1 MLLTELT
8 VMNKIIKTAA
18 LLLSV
23 LMILALS
30 SCALH
35 FNFPKGEPE
44 ETEGEET
51 TADAGAE
58 EAKKPDY
65 VIIENDFTNTV
76 TKHLASIGKADF
88 EGATVMIATPKAS
101 LVSEDEGG
109 LVMADM
115 VAFRNGLVEDKF
127 NVAICAKSVDAD
139 TMFTEVSNA
148 ERAGDYYADILMVP
162 QYYVAQYATSGLLFN
177 LCSLPF
183 FDFSAGYNIESGVSV
198 AVGASN
204 GYAIGGNATLDP
216 DTLPAVFFNRELVKA
231 AGLEDPYSL
240 VRDGKW
246 TWDKFFEYTAAV
258 SVINEARAAEGLE
271 TVYSYGVQ
279 NLATALAD
287 VIYVSEGNGFITAGR
302 GVRPTVTVNY
312 DESLHAMT
320 TAQTLYNDT
329 NKNYNSL
336 EAINNFASGGSMFL
350 IDRLDTAKLISNSGA
365 VWGVLPLPKGS
376 AEQENYKSLVSSD
389 GLLFAVPAGCNNAE
403 TVSRV
408 ISGLNAASMGYI
420 NDAYVTDLMYYYL
433 RDNDSVEMVEKICY
447 SAYYDMAYT
456 FGSYDLS
463 IANSTYFA
471 ARNVYECNGDMN
483 FYLSRFQVR
492 ANNALARMFP

>member
-1 MLLTELT
+1 
-8 VMNKIIKTAA
+8 MNKIKKALA
-18 LLLSV
+18 LLISV
-23 LMILALS
+23 LMIFTLS

-51 TADAGAE
+51 TADTAVTDPE
-58 EAKKPDY
+58 KPDY
-65 VIIENDFTNTV
+65 VLIENDFTSVV

-88 EGATVMIATPKAS
+88 EGSTVMIATPKAS
-101 LVSEDEGG
+101 LISEDECG

-115 VAFRNGLVEDKF
+115 VSMRNGLVEDKF
-127 NVAICAKSVDAD
+127 NISIYAKSVDAD

-162 QYYVAQYATSGLLFN
+162 QYYVSQYAASGLLFN

-183 FDFSAGYNIESGVSV
+183 FDFSAGYNMESGVSV
-198 AVGASN
+198 GVGASK
-204 GYAIGGNATLDP
+204 GYAIGGYATLDP
-216 DTLPAVFFNRELVKA
+216 DTLPAVFFNRDLVKA

-240 VRDGKW
+240 VRDGQW

-258 SVINEARAAEGLE
+258 SAINEARAAEGLDG
-271 TVYSYGVQ
+271 VYSYGFQ
-279 NLATALAD
+279 NLATSFAD
-287 VIYVSEGNGFITAGR
+287 IIYVSEGNRFITAGR
-302 GVRPTVTVNY
+302 GVRPTVTANY

-336 EAINNFASGGSMFL
+336 EAINTFANGGSMFL
-350 IDRLDTAKLISNSGA
+350 IDRLDTAKLISNSSA

-408 ISGLNAASMGYI
+408 ISGLNAASIGYM

-456 FGSYDLS
+456 FGPYDLS

-483 FYLSRFQVR
+483 FYLSRFQIR
-492 ANNALARMFP
+492 ANNALSRIFP